1 MIRRLAL
8 LFAVLWSLV
17 AFAYWLV
24 GPRAPHAASFHPSG
38 DDWQLAQPEFPDANV
53 AWDDLKSRFI
63 WGAPPPPP
71 GVANAGKVEE
81 PPLTPPDW
89 RILAAVNA
97 GADRFVVIQVGKQPP
112 VNVAAGEKLP
122 DGSKLERIEADR
134 LYLVVNGKKRI
145 LRIYPE

>member
-1 MIRRLAL
+1 MIRRLAML
-8 LFAVLWSLV
+8 LAFLWLLV
-17 AFAYWLV
+17 ALAYWLA
-24 GPRAPHAASFHPSG
+24 GPRPPLAASSHLAA
-38 DDWQLAQPEFPDANV
+38 DDWQLVLPEFPDVNV

-89 RILAAVNA
+89 RILAAVNS
-97 GADRFVVIQVGKQPP
+97 GADRFVVVQVGKQPP